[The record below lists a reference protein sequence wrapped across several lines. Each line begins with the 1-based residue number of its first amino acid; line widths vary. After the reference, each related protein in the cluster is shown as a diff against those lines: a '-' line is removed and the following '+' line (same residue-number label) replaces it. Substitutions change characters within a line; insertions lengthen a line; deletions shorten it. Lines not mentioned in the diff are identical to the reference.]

1 MKSTLIVCSLIAV
14 VCLGLAACTSGS
26 NYETAPFQVI
36 RRDGAF
42 EIREYPAL
50 TVATTKRS
58 GDDGSFMRLFRF
70 IDGANEPKEKISM
83 TTPVFMTGDE
93 MSFVMPEKHRSAPPK
108 PISQQVE
115 VKTLPGRRVAV
126 YRYSGRGTRANELGA
141 LRKLNAWLD
150 ANKIQHGQESVV
162 AYYDPPW
169 TLPPFR
175 RNEVMVPVK

>member
-1 MKSTLIVCSLIAV
+1 MKFILSVCSLMAV

-26 NYETAPFQVI
+26 KYETAPFQVI

-50 TVATTKRS
+50 TVAITKRA

-93 MSFVMPEKHRSAPPK
+93 MSFVMPEKHRASTPEPT
-108 PISQQVE
+108 SQQVE
-115 VKTLPGRRVAV
+115 IKTLPGRRVAV
-126 YRYSGRGTRANELGA
+126 YRYSGRGTRANELVA

-150 ANKIQHGQESVV
+150 ANKIHHGPDSVV

-169 TLPPFR
+169 KLPGLR
-175 RNEVMVPVK
+175 RNEVMLQVK